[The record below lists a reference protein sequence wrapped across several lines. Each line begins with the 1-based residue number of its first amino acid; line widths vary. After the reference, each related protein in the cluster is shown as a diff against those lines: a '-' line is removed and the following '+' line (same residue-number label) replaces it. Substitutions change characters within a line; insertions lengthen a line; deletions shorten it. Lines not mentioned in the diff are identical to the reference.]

1 MFKSYLLTAFRS
13 ITKHSGHFTINV
25 IGLSLGMAVF
35 IFIFQF
41 VQFESNYDNFH
52 EGSPIYRV
60 ATKRYAHNELI
71 TENAAA
77 MPPLAPLLTE
87 NIPEIEKA
95 TRIYNDGNC
104 TIGSVLGR
112 EIRAFDETKV
122 YYADANFFEIF
133 NFKLLEGSI
142 ESALAGTR
150 KIALSQSSALKYFGR
165 ADSFLGKTL
174 RVTGQSEI
182 EYEVSAVYEDAPSN
196 SHFKPDMLFSFVT
209 YLDVVH
215 PEWPTRT
222 NWIWN
227 NFPTY
232 VKTKGNP
239 EELEKKINDLAQT
252 TWGEQYKSR
261 DVNFEFLLQPIEAIH
276 TTSNFMDEL
285 ETNTSQSALNI
296 LMLISLITLIVA
308 WINYIN
314 LATARSLER
323 AREVGVRKAIGASKI
338 ALIKQFF
345 VEAMMINIISIA
357 LSFGLLLLLK
367 DILQSWL
374 GINFP
379 FVLGQVLF
387 TAVIILLVGG
397 LLSSV
402 YPAMVMSGFSTA
414 SVLKGKITVRS
425 KGMTL
430 RKALVLTQF
439 IVSPLLIGGTYLLYQ
454 QTEFMTTRDLGIT
467 KDQVLV
473 MKEPRVQVGNMNDKY
488 DRFKNQVEESSRVNT
503 LSKISLLP
511 GQPINWF
518 SSFQLYGD
526 STVDQYMNVNLAEYD
541 FEKVLDLK
549 ILAGRSYTPTA
560 ADSSSLV
567 INEAAAK
574 LWGYSPEQIIGRT
587 FWWRYSPAIHHFD
600 KTVVGVVQNYKQH
613 AFTNEE
619 VPIIYSLSRFTPAPF
634 QAKLITARLNTTEGI
649 GTGELSEEI
658 ERISTLWSASF
669 PDDPF
674 TYWFLDDAFE
684 KNFQAETQLLKVI
697 NLFAL
702 IAILIAGMGLF
713 GLTSFTVLQRTKEV
727 GIRKALGATVPN
739 IVRLLTTEYFILILL
754 AYVIALPIMWVGS
767 GYWLQNYEIKI
778 DQNLTLF
785 LVPLFGSMI
794 IGVLSVMYKSLSA
807 ALRKPVETLR
817 DE

>member
-1 MFKSYLLTAFRS
+1 MLTAFRS
-13 ITKHSGHFTINV
+13 ITKHSGHFAINV
-25 IGLSLGMAVF
+25 TGLSLGMAVF

-41 VQFESNYDNFH
+41 VQFESSYDNFH

-71 TENAAA
+71 SENAAA
-77 MPPLAPLLTE
+77 MPPLAPLLKE
-87 NIPEIEKA
+87 NIPEVEKV
-95 TRIYNDGNC
+95 TRIYNDGNV
-104 TIGSVLGR
+104 TISSIQNGETKV
-112 EIRAFDETKV
+112 FDETKV

-133 NFKLLEGSI
+133 NFKLKEGTI
-142 ESALAGTR
+142 ESALEGTR
-150 KIALSQSSALKYFGR
+150 KIAISESSARKYFG
-165 ADSFLGKTL
+165 DVGSVLGKTL
-174 RVTGQSEI
+174 RVTGQTEI
-182 EYEVSAVYEDAPSN
+182 EYEVSAVYEDAPLN
-196 SHFKPDMLFSFVT
+196 SHFKPDMLFSFIT

-232 VKTKGNP
+232 MKTKGNP
-239 EELEKKINDLAQT
+239 VVLEKKINKLAQA

-261 DVNFEFLLQPIEAIH
+261 DVNFEFLLQPIESIH
-276 TTSNFMDEL
+276 ISSNFEDEL
-285 ETNTSQSALNI
+285 EVNTSKAALN
-296 LMLISLITLIVA
+296 LLLLISIITLIVA

-323 AREVGVRKAIGASKI
+323 AREVGVRKVIGASKV

-345 VEAMMINIISIA
+345 VEAMLINVISIV
-357 LSFGLLLLLK
+357 LSFALFLLLK
-367 DILQSWL
+367 DVLQGWL
-374 GINFP
+374 GIHFP
-379 FVLGQVLF
+379 FELDGVLLVAIL
-387 TAVIILLVGG
+387 ILLVGG
-397 LLSSV
+397 IGSSV
-402 YPAMVMSGFSTA
+402 YPAIVMSGFSITK
-414 SVLKGKITVRS
+414 VLKGKISVGGR
-425 KGMTL
+425 GLTL

-439 IVSPLLIGGTYLLYQ
+439 IVSPLLIGGTYLLYK
-454 QTEFMTTRDLGIT
+454 QTEFMSTRDLGIT

-488 DRFKNQVEESSRVNT
+488 DRFKNRVEESTRVKFT
-503 LSKISLLP
+503 SKISLLP

-518 SSFQLYGD
+518 SSFRLYGD

-541 FEKVLDLK
+541 FEKTLDLE
-549 ILAGRSYTPTA
+549 ILAGRSYDPSAT
-560 ADSSSLV
+560 DSSNLV

-574 LWGYSPEQIIGRT
+574 LWGYTPDEIIGRT
-587 FWWRYSPAIHHFD
+587 FWWRYSPSIHHFD
-600 KTVVGVVQNYKQH
+600 KTVIGVVKNYKQH

-619 VPIIYSLSRFTPAPF
+619 VPIIYSLSRFTPASF
-634 QAKLITARLNTTEGI
+634 QAKVVVARLSTTDGI
-649 GTGELSEEI
+649 GTGELGEEI
-658 ERISTLWSASF
+658 DRISALWSASF

-739 IVRLLTTEYFILILL
+739 IVKLLTTEYFILILL
-754 AYVIALPIMWVGS
+754 AYLIALPIMWLGTD
-767 GYWLQNYEIKI
+767 YWLQNYEIKI
-778 DQNLTLF
+778 GQDLTLF
-785 LVPLFGSMI
+785 LVPLVGSML
-794 IGVLSVMYKSLSA
+794 IGVLSVMYKSISA

-817 DE
+817 SE